1 MTRTGCHRHTDVPA
15 LVPDRDFPRRAGI
28 RRLSGRTEKG
38 DGADERCFAL
48 AGLRSLERAVAT
60 ADGQQAFD
68 AAVTA
73 MLDDARGG
81 VSPRCASGAA

>member
-1 MTRTGCHRHTDVPA
+1 MPPPHGHSCRGTGRRFPAPSRYTTTIRPNGERRWTD
-15 LVPDRDFPRRAGI
+15 
-28 RRLSGRTEKG
+28 EQ
-38 DGADERCFAL
+38 CFAL

>member
-1 MTRTGCHRHTDVPA
+1 MPPPHGRSCRGTGR
-15 LVPDRDFPRRAGI
+15 RFPRAEQVYDDYPAE
-28 RRLSGRTEKG
+28 RRKKERRW
-38 DGADERCFAL
+38 ADEQCFAL
-48 AGLRSLERAVAT
+48 AGLRSLKRAVAT
-60 ADGQQAFD
+60 AGGQQAFD

>member
-15 LVPDRDFPRRAGI
+15 VVPDG
-28 RRLSGRTEKG
+28 
-38 DGADERCFAL
+38 AL

-60 ADGQQAFD
+60 AGGQEAFD

-73 MLDDARGG
+73 MLEDARGG

>member
-1 MTRTGCHRHTDVPA
+1 MSSVSRW
-15 LVPDRDFPRRAGI
+15 RD
-28 RRLSGRTEKG
+28 SG
-38 DGADERCFAL
+38 
-48 AGLRSLERAVAT
+48 SLKRAVAT
-60 ADGQQAFD
+60 AGGQQAFD